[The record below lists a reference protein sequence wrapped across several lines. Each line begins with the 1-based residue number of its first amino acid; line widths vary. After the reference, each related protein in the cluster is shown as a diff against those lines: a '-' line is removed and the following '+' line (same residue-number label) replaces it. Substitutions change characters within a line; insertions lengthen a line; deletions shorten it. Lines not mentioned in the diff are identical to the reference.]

1 MPDKITNNCLKF
13 KQILHKGWNSLTQSP
28 HTQKLLHTVIS
39 GDCILCGAFEQAP
52 HHSLC
57 QSCLDSLPY
66 HHKAQCPV
74 CALPS
79 PQHQICGR
87 CLKRPP
93 AFDHTHAI
101 FDYTF
106 PIMPMLQRYKYQQAL
121 PIGHCLTKL
130 VLQQWQATL
139 PYDGLIPMPLHINRL
154 KSRGF
159 NQTQLL
165 GKSITRQTGIPLWDQ
180 HCERR
185 IDTPSQAGLSLKA
198 RLKNI
203 RNAFH
208 TDQRFDGKC
217 ILLLDDVMTTGASL
231 NALATVLKSAGAERV
246 DCLVIARTLPVAQQ
260 P

>member
-1 MPDKITNNCLKF
+1 MSDKITNNCLKF
-13 KQILHKGWNSLTQSP
+13 KQLFHKAWHTVLQHHQTQSLV
-28 HTQKLLHTVIS
+28 HTIIA
-39 GDCILCGAFEQAP
+39 GDCLLCGAFEQVP

-57 QSCLDSLPY
+57 QSCLDTLPY
-66 HHKAQCPV
+66 HHTAQCPV

-93 AFDHTHAI
+93 AFDHTYAI

-121 PIGHCLTKL
+121 PIGHCLTRL

-139 PYDGLIPMPLHINRL
+139 RYDGLIPMPLHPNRL

-165 GKSITRQTGIPLWDQ
+165 AKRIATQASIPLWDH

-185 IDTPSQAGLSLKA
+185 VDTPPQAGLTLKA

-208 TDQRFDGKC
+208 TDQRFDGKS

-260 P
+260 S